1 MKNKLKELTDKLYN
15 EGLSKGQQDADEI
28 VGKAKSEAENILQK
42 AAEEAESI
50 IKAAEKQAAEISA
63 NADAEI
69 KLAGRQVVS
78 EIKQRVKTVIVAGVV
93 APAIS
98 AAFDDKAFVQ
108 SLIKTA
114 AEKFTLDGELSGL
127 SMLVPENMQKELVD
141 YAEKQILAK
150 LSKGLEIKADKQ
162 IKAGF
167 KIGAKDGGYYI
178 GFTNEDFNNLLS
190 DYLRPKI
197 AALLFG

>member
-1 MKNKLKELTDKLYN
+1 MNNKLQELTDKLYN
-15 EGLSKGQQDADEI
+15 EGLSKGQQEAGEI
-28 VGKAKSEAENILQK
+28 VSKAKSEADNILRK
-42 AAEEAESI
+42 AAEEAEARI
-50 IKAAEKQAAEISA
+50 NAAKKQAAEISA

-69 KLAGRQVVS
+69 KLAGRQAVA
-78 EIKQRVKTVIVAGVV
+78 EIKQRVETTIVAQVV
-93 APAIS
+93 APAVN

-127 SMLVPENMQKELVD
+127 SLLVPENMQKELAD
-141 YAEKQILAK
+141 YAEKQIVAK
-150 LSKGLEIKADKQ
+150 LTKGMEIKADKQ
-162 IKAGF
+162 LKAGF
-167 KIGAKDGGYYI
+167 KIGAKEGGYYI
-178 GFTNEDFNNLLS
+178 GFTDEDFNNLLS